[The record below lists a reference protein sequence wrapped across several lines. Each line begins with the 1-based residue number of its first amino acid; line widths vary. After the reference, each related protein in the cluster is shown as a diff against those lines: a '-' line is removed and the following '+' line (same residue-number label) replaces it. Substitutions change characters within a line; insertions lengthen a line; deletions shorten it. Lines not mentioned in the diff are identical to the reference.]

1 MEAAHHGGEAGGVGD
16 RRKGC
21 FAGDSPDLGLTNN
34 GLRPLF
40 ASFPEL
46 VLGGDIFLGMPEI
59 IPQLKQ

>member
-1 MEAAHHGGEAGGVGD
+1 MSD

-21 FAGDSPDLGLTNN
+21 FAGDSLDLGLTNN
-34 GLRPLF
+34 GLWPLF

-46 VLGGDIFLGMPEI
+46 VVLGGDIFLGMPEI